1 MRAPTAAPATMTPSG
16 EPDRASATT
25 SLRLAVIRGRDAGR
39 ALSLHHGGP
48 RVRVGTAQ
56 SCELA
61 LHDEAVSPMHFEIG
75 WVDDGLRVRDL
86 GSKGGTFLGALR
98 IIEAVVEP
106 GARVRAGETVLALGP
121 ALDDTDLRA
130 RFGAEGM
137 VFASPEMDALGASVQ
152 GIAPFTMSVL
162 IEGETGTGKEVVAR
176 VVHAL
181 SMRANGP
188 FVIVDCGAIPPGLV
202 ESELFGHERGAFTG
216 ADGRRPGAFELA
228 HGGTLFLDEIGELPR
243 QSQAALLGVLQRRRF
258 RRVGGDREI
267 SVDVRVVS
275 ATNRDLDAEIALGTF
290 REDLF
295 FRLATAHLRIPP
307 LRERPA
313 DLPALVTHFLQEL
326 GGSEVGSPFDAEA
339 LRALAAHPFRGNVR
353 ELRAVVERALAT
365 GRVDLAGRP
374 PAPATG
380 GRIAAPPPAS
390 TPFSGSD
397 DASIEVYGDARARAL
412 LDFERGYL
420 GRLIA
425 ACEGNASEAARVARM
440 DRPHMLRLLR
450 RHGLR

>member
-1 MRAPTAAPATMTPSG
+1 MPAPSADAVPAV
-16 EPDRASATT
+16 
-25 SLRLAVIRGRDAGR
+25 SLRLAVIQGRDAGR
-39 ALSLHHGGP
+39 SVTLKLGGP
-48 RVRVGTAQ
+48 RVRVG
-56 SCELA
+56 SGRGCELE
-61 LHDEAVSPMHFEIG
+61 LHDEAVSPAHLEIG
-75 WVDDGLRVRDL
+75 WTEGGLRVRDL
-86 GSKGGTFLGALR
+86 GSKGGTYIGAVR
-98 IIEAVVEP
+98 IIEALVSA
-106 GARVRAGETVLALGP
+106 GARVRAGDTVLALGP
-121 ALDDTDLRA
+121 ALGEGDLRA
-130 RFGAEGM
+130 RFAAEGL
-137 VFASPEMDALGASVQ
+137 VFASPSMEALGASVQ
-152 GIAPFTMSVL
+152 TIAPFTMSVL
-162 IEGETGTGKEVVAR
+162 VEGETGTGKEVVAR
-176 VVHAL
+176 VIHAL

-188 FVIVDCGAIPPGLV
+188 FVIVDCGALSPGLV

-216 ADGRRPGAFELA
+216 AEGRRPGAFELA

-243 QSQAALLGVLQRRRF
+243 QSQASLLGVLQRRRF
-258 RRVGGDREI
+258 RRVGGDREL

-275 ATNRDLDAEIALGTF
+275 ATNRDLQAEIGAGAF

-307 LRERPA
+307 LRARPE
-313 DLPALVTHFLQEL
+313 DLAVLVTHFLQEL
-326 GGSEVGSPFDAEA
+326 GGSEAGSPFDAEA

-374 PAPATG
+374 PAPS
-380 GRIAAPPPAS
+380 PAS
-390 TPFSGSD
+390 IPTLPATPPSAPS
-397 DASIEVYGDARARAL
+397 APTEAPSEVYGEARARAL